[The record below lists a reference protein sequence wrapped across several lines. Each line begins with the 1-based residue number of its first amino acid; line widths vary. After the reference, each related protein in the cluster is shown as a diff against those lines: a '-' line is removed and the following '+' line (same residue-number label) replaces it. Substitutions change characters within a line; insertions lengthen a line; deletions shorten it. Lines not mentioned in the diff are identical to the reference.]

1 MNRNGNGELEKR
13 ISLEE
18 VETTI
23 RRVKTGKSPGIDGI
37 YGEMLKNG
45 GYWMKVSLCYLFN
58 AVFDSQDIPQDWQNG
73 LIVPLFKDGDR
84 EVATNYRG
92 ITLLSIVGKLFA
104 SIIERRLSK
113 WCETNRIFEQE
124 QAGFRPGRTTVH
136 QIFTFAEITRKRK
149 NKHQPTYCC
158 FLDIRKAYDTVWREG
173 LWKKLEAIGVNE
185 KLVKVIKNTY
195 ANVRSRVI
203 VNDKLSDWFD
213 IGIGLRQGCVLSPL
227 LFLIFINDLIRELND
242 SNLGVAIG
250 NGKLSNLTFA
260 DDIALMANNSRDLQK
275 LVKIAENYARKWN
288 FAFNT
293 KKCKV
298 LVFNRKGAQPTITL
312 DSDNLEVVKEYKYLG
327 VWLDEKLN
335 CKTHKAYV

>member
-1 MNRNGNGELEKR
+1 
-13 ISLEE
+13 
-18 VETTI
+18 
-23 RRVKTGKSPGIDGI
+23 
-37 YGEMLKNG
+37 
-45 GYWMKVSLCYLFN
+45 MKVRLCYLFN

-124 QAGFRPGRTTVH
+124 QVGFRPGSTTVH

-227 LFLIFINDLIRELND
+227 LFLVFIND
-242 SNLGVAIG
+242 
-250 NGKLSNLTFA
+250 
-260 DDIALMANNSRDLQK
+260 
-275 LVKIAENYARKWN
+275 
-288 FAFNT
+288 
-293 KKCKV
+293 C
-298 LVFNRKGAQPTITL
+298 
-312 DSDNLEVVKEYKYLG
+312 
-327 VWLDEKLN
+327 
-335 CKTHKAYV
+335 